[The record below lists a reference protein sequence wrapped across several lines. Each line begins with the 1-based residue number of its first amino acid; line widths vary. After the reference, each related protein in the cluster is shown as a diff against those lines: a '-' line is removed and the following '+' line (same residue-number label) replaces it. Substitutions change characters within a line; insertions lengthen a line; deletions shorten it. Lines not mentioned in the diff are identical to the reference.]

1 MKMTEDDITHG
12 AVKCMDDDINIMWYL
27 IESRGKL
34 LMVRRQVIE
43 LADLNKNL
51 EFTHKVE
58 IFEADISS
66 AKWEPVKGG
75 LGGQALFIS
84 RPFCKSVSAACSK
97 EIQEDVVYFIDTD
110 DVFDM
115 RSKTIS
121 APREIQDYWWTLTN
135 GNTKELTWVF
145 PPELVA

>member
-1 MKMTEDDITHG
+1 
-12 AVKCMDDDINIMWYL
+12 MWYL

-43 LADLNKNL
+43 LADLDKNL

-75 LGGQALFIS
+75 LGGHALFIS
-84 RPFCKSVSAACSK
+84 RPFCKSVSAAYSK